1 MEKKKKEEQDRD
13 GKEIT
18 FFLWNYFFLIN
29 TLRSNEYFETSNLM
43 KENFIDHYMIDE
55 KIVES
60 KPNVKFYY

>member
-18 FFLWNYFFLIN
+18 FFNGITFFLSIHYVQAN
-29 TLRSNEYFETSNLM
+29 ILKLQILI

-60 KPNVKFYY
+60 KPNVKLW